1 MEEVMDEEQ
10 IVEKI
15 EDLLNQGI
23 ETDSIDTWARC
34 PGVLA
39 WDLFYTDDPSEPVIQ
54 ISAREV

>member
-1 MEEVMDEEQ
+1 MDEEQ

-23 ETDSIDTWARC
+23 ETDTIETWARC

-39 WDLFYTDDPSEPVIQ
+39 WDLFYTTPGEPVIQ
-54 ISAREV
+54 ISARDV

>member
-1 MEEVMDEEQ
+1 MEEVMDDEQ

-23 ETDSIDTWARC
+23 ETDTIETWARC

-39 WDLFYTDDPSEPVIQ
+39 WDLFYTTPGEPVIQ
-54 ISAREV
+54 ISARGV